1 MVILIIM
8 RARVCVLERERERK
22 KYGAGLSAHEYEV
35 CRLGHSLVA
44 ELV

>member
-8 RARVCVLERERERK
+8 RVCVCERENERK

-35 CRLGHSLVA
+35 SRLGHSLVA